1 MVAYDFQH
9 RFAEKIVAG
18 TKTHTMRKPRKRN
31 ARPGDTLQLYT
42 GLRTPRCRLI
52 GKAVCTRVSPV
63 VLDFFEDEIIL
74 GTQLARVTS
83 ADALD
88 NFARADGFADWPDLR
103 RWFVDIYD
111 TPASWSGMLIE
122 WGDFR
127 PAGGAR

>member
-1 MVAYDFQH
+1 
-9 RFAEKIVAG
+9 
-18 TKTHTMRKPRKRN
+18 MRKPRKRN

-63 VLDFFEDEIIL
+63 ILDFLEDEIII
-74 GTQLARVTS
+74 GIERTRFTLAH
-83 ADALD
+83 ALD
-88 NFARADGFADWPDLR
+88 NFARADGFADWSDLR

-122 WGDFR
+122 WVDFR
-127 PAGGAR
+127 PAPPKH